1 MATSATTIK
10 STPIAGRVTGVPG
23 PPAATVAS
31 HATAAECSAKV
42 TTDSH
47 VAKYGRQ
54 SCGRDPAHTH
64 YLLRCLSFLPLEDAV
79 LFRLAAEE
87 NFKMRK
93 TLLAVAAIAGTM
105 SSAAYA
111 ADREIKV
118 DDRLDASADTLV
130 DMMHAADK
138 GIPQDL
144 MNKAHCVVV
153 VPGMKKAGFIFGAK
167 YGRGFAT
174 CRRSGGSGWSAPA
187 AMRVEGGSV
196 GFQIGASETDVVLL
210 VMNDGGMKH
219 LLSDKFTIGGEA
231 TAAAG
236 PIGRDTTAQTDAMLN
251 AEMLSYS
258 RSRGLFAGI
267 SLEGATLRPDEET
280 NRELYGR
287 NATNREILTGD
298 FKTPAVAEKFKHAL
312 NRESASR

>member
-1 MATSATTIK
+1 MSK
-10 STPIAGRVTGVPG
+10 RRS
-23 PPAATVAS
+23 
-31 HATAAECSAKV
+31 
-42 TTDSH
+42 
-47 VAKYGRQ
+47 
-54 SCGRDPAHTH
+54 
-64 YLLRCLSFLPLEDAV
+64 LE
-79 LFRLAAEE
+79 
-87 NFKMRK
+87 MRK
-93 TLLAVAAIAGTM
+93 ALVTILAIAGTM
-105 SSAAYA
+105 SSAALA

-118 DDRLDASADTLV
+118 DDRLDASADTLT

-144 MNKAHCVVV
+144 LDKARCVVV

-167 YGRGFAT
+167 YGRGFAA

-219 LLSDKFTIGGEA
+219 ILSDKFTIGGEA

-236 PIGRDTTAQTDAMLN
+236 PIGRDAAAQTDAMLN

-258 RSRGLFAGI
+258 RARGLFAGI
-267 SLEGATLRPDEET
+267 SLEGATLRTDEET
-280 NRELYGR
+280 NRELYGH

-298 FKTPAVAEKFKHAL
+298 FKTPVVAEKFKHAL
-312 NRESASR
+312 NRESAHRQ

>member
-1 MATSATTIK
+1 
-10 STPIAGRVTGVPG
+10 
-23 PPAATVAS
+23 
-31 HATAAECSAKV
+31 
-42 TTDSH
+42 
-47 VAKYGRQ
+47 
-54 SCGRDPAHTH
+54 
-64 YLLRCLSFLPLEDAV
+64 
-79 LFRLAAEE
+79 
-87 NFKMRK
+87 MRK
-93 TLLAVAAIAGTM
+93 TLVAVLAIAGSM
-105 SSAAYA
+105 STAALA

-118 DDRLDASADTLV
+118 DDRLNASADTLT
-130 DMMHAADK
+130 DMMRAADK

-144 MNKAHCVVV
+144 IDKAHCVIV

-167 YGRGFAT
+167 YGRGFAA

-210 VMNDGGMKH
+210 VMNDGGMKR

-236 PIGRDTTAQTDAMLN
+236 PVGRDASAQTDAMMK

-287 NATNREILTGD
+287 ATTNREILTGD
-298 FKTPAVAEKFKHAL
+298 FKTPAVAEKFEHSL
-312 NRESASR
+312 NREPAERSR